1 MNKEDGGSYRNVI
14 GLGFVSF
21 FTDISTEMILSILP
35 IYIIKELGGS
45 RAVLGLIEGI
55 AQALNY
61 ILRTISGIISD
72 KIGRR
77 KVVVF
82 IGYSIS
88 NLTKPFLGFAKTWV
102 DALVIRTAD
111 RIGKGVRTSARDALL
126 SESISEKRLGMAFG
140 IHRAMDQSGA
150 VIGPLLTIIITAWIG
165 LRYVFWLSFIPGILA
180 LLPLIFIV
188 KEKRRKVSR
197 RSIEYQFKQVMYRE
211 FLLLL
216 IVVAVFAIGA
226 YNFSF
231 ILLRSSEIGIPD
243 SLIPLIYMI
252 INLSHTAIAIPFGSL
267 ADKIGK
273 RNSLLISYQT
283 FILSTLFILLS
294 PATFFMAII
303 FAIIYGIYM
312 GTAETIQRALVAEY
326 VSPELRG
333 TAYGLYYIVY
343 GSMSL
348 IAQTFF
354 GYLWDVSGYKYA
366 FTYSLIT
373 SIIASF
379 LLITLIRKKIKSNN
393 G

>member
-1 MNKEDGGSYRNVI
+1 LSKDDRKGYRNVI

-35 IYIIKELGGS
+35 IYIIKELGGTK
-45 RAVLGLIEGI
+45 AILGLIEGI

-77 KVVVF
+77 KIVVF

-102 DALVIRTAD
+102 DALIIRAVD

-126 SESISEKRLGMAFG
+126 SESISDKKLGTAFG

-150 VIGPLLTIIITAWIG
+150 VIGPLLTIVITAWIG

-188 KEKRRKVSR
+188 EERRRKISKKGV
-197 RSIEYQFKQVMYRE
+197 EYRFKQVMYRE

-216 IVVAVFAIGA
+216 IVVAAFAIGA

-267 ADKIGK
+267 ADKIGR
-273 RNSLLISYQT
+273 RNSLFISYQT
-283 FILSTLFILLS
+283 FILSTLFILFS

-312 GTAETIQRALVAEY
+312 GTSETIQRALVAEY

-348 IAQTFF
+348 VAQTIF
-354 GYLWDVSGYKYA
+354 GYLWDISGYKYA
-366 FTYSLIT
+366 FTYSLVT
-373 SIIASF
+373 SIIASL
-379 LLITLIRKKIKSNN
+379 LLITLIRKKR
-393 G
+393 